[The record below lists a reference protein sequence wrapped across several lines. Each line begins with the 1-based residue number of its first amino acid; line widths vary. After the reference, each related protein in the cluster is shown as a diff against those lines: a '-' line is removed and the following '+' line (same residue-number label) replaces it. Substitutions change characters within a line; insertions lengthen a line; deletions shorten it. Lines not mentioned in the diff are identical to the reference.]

1 MKVKNWEVG
10 SHWFGDLDGKEYQ
23 NSDLSYIYKF
33 PETAIEPIKTSGM
46 EFLSTCRSAI
56 GKSIDKYANL
66 YEDIDSYENKDVA
79 LVPAFTCQSVLEPF
93 IQRHIKCIPYPINID
108 LSIDVKALFD
118 LIKEYRYRLYKI
130 LIHAYFG
137 FDTVVELRRMLKE
150 EDIFWN
156 LWIWIIED
164 RTQSMFSKLPE
175 LESISKVG
183 SIRKWFPIPDG
194 SYVAYGSD
202 PDDQTSC
209 NYFFS
214 SYQEDTGLIDAKK
227 FAFGLKNNYIMKGE
241 GSKNIYMQF
250 YSAAEQILNSQTTC
264 YAMSTASKNYLS
276 HVDYDAMKIQRINN
290 YQLLS
295 NRLRKHEPYIHTLFP
310 DVDNGIVPFM
320 LPVLIREKRKEF
332 QDFMAEHNVFPTI
345 IWSCPDTFR
354 PFIYGSGKTGI
365 NYSDTK
371 AIYDSILCFHIDQ
384 RYNERD
390 MEKVADIIDQFSF

>member
-23 NSDLSYIYKF
+23 NSDLSYIYKI
-33 PETAIEPIKTSGM
+33 PATACQPIEPLEM

-56 GKSIDKYANL
+56 GKSIDNISFVG
-66 YEDIDSYENKDVA
+66 DDNDVA

-93 IQRHIKCIPYPINID
+93 IQRRIKCIPYPINMD
-108 LSIDVKALFD
+108 LSIDVETLFD
-118 LIKEYRYRLYKI
+118 LIKEHIIRPCRIFRPCRI

-137 FDTVVELRRMLKE
+137 FDTLVELRRKLKE
-150 EDIFWN
+150 EDCFMH
-156 LWIWIIED
+156 LCTIED
-164 RTQSMFSKLPE
+164 RTQSMFSNLPKLE
-175 LESISKVG
+175 TVTKVG

-194 SYVAYGSD
+194 SYVAYDID
-202 PDDQTSC
+202 PDDQISHEQ
-209 NYFFS
+209 FFGC
-214 SYQEDTGLIDAKK
+214 YPEHTDLIDAKK
-227 FAFGLKNNYIMKGE
+227 LAFRLKNNYIMKGE

-250 YSAAEQILNSQTTC
+250 YSAAEQILNSRTTC

-310 DVDNGIVPFM
+310 EVENGIVPFM

-332 QDFMAEHNVFPTI
+332 QDFMAKHNVFPTI

-354 PFIYGSGKTGI
+354 PFIYGSGKSKI

-371 AIYDSILCFHIDQ
+371 ALYDSILCFHIDQ